1 METNSSTI
9 MQGSRES
16 SVQRKTVAVG
26 GDREFRGHRRL
37 FQLFADLYPVDF
49 VTWSQE
55 PPTPCDGVIL
65 WDATAEEI
73 ATVSARGLSCL
84 AVSKAEGAMTAVEKG
99 LTEFGNTASL
109 DRYFRGQTIIEEGV
123 REFSPLRI
131 RPGDEVVCSLESQPY
146 WLVRDSGSVPV
157 SVVALGPEEIS
168 ERTTVY
174 ERFNRRFWLRLL
186 PFFHF
191 LKQLTQEVDWTPPP
205 LRACLMFDDP
215 NLHWKSY
222 GFIDF
227 AKLARHAS
235 ESNYHAAFAMVPL
248 DGWFVHPRAA
258 SLLQQNQRHLSLL
271 MHGNNHAKAEFGSA
285 QSADRFAR
293 SLAQAIRRIE
303 RFERRSGLS
312 VARVM
317 APPYGAFREIVAD
330 VMTNLGYEAACVSR
344 ASLTSWNKEKNWP
357 STFGHS
363 VAEFVGAGA
372 PIIPR
377 HVMAYG
383 HEGSYRLAAFLNQPI
398 IPHGHHQDCAGGFD
412 LLAHVASEIN
422 SLGEVIWSDMTSISR
437 SNYLTR
443 RESETLFVK
452 MLARRVAVPLD
463 GAVQE
468 IVVEQPWIAP
478 DAEPER
484 LICRQGSRAFVTQ
497 RSGHSSIVSVSGNR
511 GIVELI
517 SPSSDE
523 TDPGTIASPGLS
535 LGIAARRLLSEAR
548 DRITPLTNRMR
559 YRPKVVS
566 AKGRHLDGLS

>member
-1 METNSSTI
+1 M
-9 MQGSRES
+9 RES
-16 SVQRKTVAVG
+16 RQSSVERKTVAVW
-26 GDREFRGHRRL
+26 GDREFRGHSWL
-37 FQLFADLYPVDF
+37 FRLFADLYPVNF
-49 VTWSQE
+49 VTWSQD

-65 WDATAEEI
+65 WDATAEEV
-73 ATVSARGLSCL
+73 ATVSAQGLSCL
-84 AVSKAEGAMTAVEKG
+84 AVSKAEGPMIAVEKG
-99 LTEFGNTASL
+99 LAEFGKTASV
-109 DRYFRGQTIIEEGV
+109 DSYFRGQTMTEEGV

-131 RPGDEVVCSLESQPY
+131 RPRDEVVCSLESQPY
-146 WLVRDSGSVPV
+146 WLVRNSGSVPA
-157 SVVALGPEEIS
+157 SIVALGPEEMS
-168 ERTTVY
+168 EKTTVY

-191 LKQLTQEVDWTPPP
+191 LKQLTQAVDWTPPP

-227 AKLARHAS
+227 AKLARHAR

-248 DGWFVHPRAA
+248 DGWFVHSGAA
-258 SLLQQNQRHLSLL
+258 SLLQQTQKHLSLL
-271 MHGNNHAKAEFGSA
+271 MHGNNHARIEFGSA
-285 QSADRFAR
+285 QSADMFRQ

-312 VARVM
+312 VARIM
-317 APPYGAFREIVAD
+317 APPYGALREIVAD

-398 IPHGHHQDCAGGFD
+398 IPHGHHLDCATGFD

-463 GAVQE
+463 GTVQE
-468 IVVEQPWIAP
+468 IVVERPWIAP
-478 DAEPER
+478 GSEPER
-484 LICRQGSRAFVTQ
+484 LICRQGSRAFLAKGSAH
-497 RSGHSSIVSVSGNR
+497 RSVVSVFGDR

-517 SPSSDE
+517 SPPSNE
-523 TDPGTIASPGLS
+523 TDPGTVGSPGLR
-535 LGIAARRLLSEAR
+535 LGTAARRLLSEAR
-548 DRITPLTNRMR
+548 DRIAPLTTRMR
-559 YRPKVVS
+559 HRPKMGS
-566 AKGRHLDGLS
+566 DNGRPKGPS

>member
-9 MQGSRES
+9 VGGTRQS
-16 SVQRKTVAVG
+16 SVERKIVAVG

-37 FQLFADLYPVDF
+37 FELFADLYPVDF
-49 VTWSQE
+49 VSWSQE
-55 PPTPCDGVIL
+55 SLTPCDGVIL
-65 WDATAEEI
+65 LDATAQEI
-73 ATVSARGLSCL
+73 ATLSAHGLSCL
-84 AVSKAEGAMTAVEKG
+84 AVSKAEGPMIAVEKG
-99 LTEFGNTASL
+99 LAKFGKTAL
-109 DRYFRGQTIIEEGV
+109 VDGYFCGQTMTEEGI

-131 RPGDEVVCSLESQPY
+131 RDGDEVVCSLESQPY
-146 WLVRDSGSVPV
+146 WLVRDSGLVPA
-157 SVVALGPEEIS
+157 SVVALGPEEFS
-168 ERTTVY
+168 EKTTVY
-174 ERFNRRFWLRLL
+174 DRFNRRFWLRLL

-191 LKQLTQEVDWTPPP
+191 LKQLTQDVNWTPPP

-227 AKLARHAS
+227 AKLARHAR

-248 DGWFVHPRAA
+248 DGWFVHSAAA
-258 SLLQQNQRHLSLL
+258 SLLQENQRHLSLL
-271 MHGNNHAKAEFGSA
+271 MHGNNHTKAEFGSA
-285 QSADRFAR
+285 HSADTFTR

-303 RFERRSGLS
+303 HFERRSGLS

-330 VMTNLGYEAACVSR
+330 VMANLGYEAACVSR

-357 STFGHS
+357 SFFGHS

-372 PIIPR
+372 PVIPR

-443 RESETLFVK
+443 REPERLFAKV
-452 MLARRVAVPLD
+452 LARRVTVPLD
-463 GAVQE
+463 GSVQE
-468 IVVEQPWIAP
+468 IVVERPWIAP
-478 DAEPER
+478 DAEPEP
-484 LICRQGSRAFVTQ
+484 LICRQGNRTFLAK
-497 RSGHSSIVSVSGNR
+497 RSGHES
-511 GIVELI
+511 
-517 SPSSDE
+517 
-523 TDPGTIASPGLS
+523 
-535 LGIAARRLLSEAR
+535 
-548 DRITPLTNRMR
+548 
-559 YRPKVVS
+559 
-566 AKGRHLDGLS
+566 